1 MLLLRFLLFFISFTF
16 FLYAES
22 NVTLQLQWKHQF
34 EFAGF
39 YAAKEK
45 GYYQD
50 VGLNVNFREFD
61 ESMNVVDEVL
71 SQRADYGVSYSSM
84 FIDYLQGKEII
95 LLANFFKQ
103 SPLVLV
109 TQDKLRSP
117 QDLKGKKIMG
127 ISANIGNITLISM
140 LEKFNISMGDIII
153 FPTSFN
159 TDAFINKKVDAMT
172 VYTTNELYELKK
184 NHIKFNI
191 FDPVAYGLKY
201 YDVNLFTSKNELD
214 LHPDR
219 VKDFNRA
226 SIKGWKYALSHKE
239 EIIQLI
245 LEKYNTLNKSKEAL
259 RFEARQIEH
268 VMLPNIY
275 PIGSIDVDRLYV
287 ITESLLQTD
296 YIKGIKKN
304 TLKDFIYQDAL
315 LSTSKHTKKQR
326 QLLKLS
332 AHPYSD
338 IFNSKIFWIL
348 VIPLLVIGFFLILR
362 NYLVKKYNRKLESD
376 ISEKVSQLR
385 EKDTLLYKNMK
396 MASMGELLTMIAH
409 QWRQPLSTI
418 SSSIISINTKISSGK
433 YNLETEENKRDFLA
447 LIDTKH
453 KRILE
458 QVEHLSTATD
468 DLKNIYNPNNKK
480 AFVALSTPVKKALSL
495 ISKSLEAHDIILK
508 TNFNDD
514 KAVYVFN
521 NELMQAILNI
531 LINAEDNFIDSNQN
545 KKTIE
550 ISTSIEDGYANII
563 IANNGG
569 QINAGVIDDI
579 FTAYFSTKSDKQ
591 GTGLGL
597 YIAKLIIEEHNEGTL
612 HVENIANGVKFTVS
626 FPL

>member
-1 MLLLRFLLFFISFTF
+1 
-16 FLYAES
+16 
-22 NVTLQLQWKHQF
+22 
-34 EFAGF
+34 
-39 YAAKEK
+39 
-45 GYYQD
+45 
-50 VGLNVNFREFD
+50 
-61 ESMNVVDEVL
+61 
-71 SQRADYGVSYSSM
+71 
-84 FIDYLQGKEII
+84 
-95 LLANFFKQ
+95 
-103 SPLVLV
+103 
-109 TQDKLRSP
+109 
-117 QDLKGKKIMG
+117 
-127 ISANIGNITLISM
+127 
-140 LEKFNISMGDIII
+140 
-153 FPTSFN
+153 
-159 TDAFINKKVDAMT
+159 
-172 VYTTNELYELKK
+172 
-184 NHIKFNI
+184 
-191 FDPVAYGLKY
+191 
-201 YDVNLFTSKNELD
+201 
-214 LHPDR
+214 
-219 VKDFNRA
+219 
-226 SIKGWKYALSHKE
+226 
-239 EIIQLI
+239 
-245 LEKYNTLNKSKEAL
+245 
-259 RFEARQIEH
+259 
-268 VMLPNIY
+268 MLPNIY

-304 TLKDFIYQDAL
+304 TLKDCIYQDAL